1 MTIFCL
7 YSRPNGTTTM
17 APMALRDSGADP
29 FRTNLPTGAGATLM
43 GGRNE
48 RQGEWHTAPKLG
60 VTMILRGHLDIETQR
75 ANPSVTQLSTGDIL
89 LVFDRTGEGH
99 RSRAH
104 GPDGMTALLLPL
116 AEADV
121 AGLAALFA
129 DWPTDLVL

>member
-7 YSRPNGTTTM
+7 YSRANGTITI
-17 APMALRDSGADP
+17 APVVLRDPGTDP
-29 FRTNLPTGAGATLM
+29 FRASLPTGAGATIM
-43 GGRNE
+43 GGRKE
-48 RQGEWHTAPKLG
+48 RQGEWHTTPRLG
-60 VTMILRGHLDIETQR
+60 VTLILCGHLDIQTQR
-75 ANPSVTQLSTGDIL
+75 AAPRTVQISAGDVL
-89 LVFDRTGEGH
+89 LVLDRTGEGH

-121 AGLAALFA
+121 AGLAALFE